1 MQNSNPIQIQRL
13 SQYVGWSLI
22 ATIIIGIIAT
32 MTISSGIDVNLS
44 ADISKTAENML
55 NAENQLRAKA
65 YIALLIFMLELF
77 FAVGLYFVLRDMGPV
92 LATWSMLLAISASVI
107 SVLGAVYAMNA
118 AMIAG
123 NSAFDAIGGTQQ
135 LLLNRIQVTSD
146 YTSFHLSIVLSSIA
160 KAAFFFLFFRSNAIP
175 APIAGWGIFAS
186 LFVAIAIVSRDF
198 IPVLGHFAVTSAFMV
213 SNLIALVALGLY
225 LSIKGVRV

>member
-1 MQNSNPIQIQRL
+1 MQNSNVIQIQRL

-22 ATIIIGIIAT
+22 ATIIIGIIAAT
-32 MTISSGIDVNLS
+32 TISSGIDVNLS
-44 ADISKTAENML
+44 ADITKTAENML

-65 YIALLIFMLELF
+65 YVALLIFMLELF
-77 FAVGLYFVLRDMGPV
+77 FAVGLYFVLRDTGPV
-92 LATWSMLLAISASVI
+92 LAMWGMLLAISASVI

-123 NSAFDAIGGTQQ
+123 NSAFEVIGSSEQ
-135 LLLNRIQVTSD
+135 LLLSRMQVTSD
-146 YTSFHLSIVLSSIA
+146 YTSFHLSIVLGSIA
-160 KAAFFFLFFRSNAIP
+160 KAAFFSLFLKSKAIP
-175 APIAGWGIFAS
+175 TLISGWGVFAS

-198 IPVLGHFAVTSAFMV
+198 IPILGHFSVTSAFML

-225 LSIKGVRV
+225 LSIKGVRI